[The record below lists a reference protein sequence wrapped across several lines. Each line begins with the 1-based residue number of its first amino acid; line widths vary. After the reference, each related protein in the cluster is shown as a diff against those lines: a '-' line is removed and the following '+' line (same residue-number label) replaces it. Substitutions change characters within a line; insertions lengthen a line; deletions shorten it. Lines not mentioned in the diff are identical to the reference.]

1 MDYIFI
7 IAKGLNSHARTA
19 LRPLYIIYLR
29 LELIVACFCLWR
41 DYIRVEWIGSFVKPI
56 SERKF
61 RFIPIGRFFGEN
73 SGARISW
80 CLLIYMY
87 IYIYIRVRMKS
98 ESERRRQWQA
108 APLIRREHTM
118 RDKRARVRR
127 LELCP
132 EFRRGRDLLLLS
144 LFVRLFWANGDAR
157 LNKNSVG
164 LVECETRA

>member
-87 IYIYIRVRMKS
+87 IYIYIYVYGWRVKVREGDNGRLRRWLG
-98 ESERRRQWQA
+98 ESTQWG
-108 APLIRREHTM
+108 TS
-118 RDKRARVRR
+118 ARGCGG
-127 LELCP
+127 LN
-132 EFRRGRDLLLLS
+132 F
-144 LFVRLFWANGDAR
+144 AR
-157 LNKNSVG
+157 NSG
-164 LVECETRA
+164 EGETCCCCRCL